1 MRANPMWRLLLSAV
15 AVTAFQSPQISVR
28 THALRAYSPLPRLA
42 LAQPLPHKSRRVATP
57 PKAAAADGPPKA
69 WDGAFRRRRLAIFA
83 CTVVAYSAYYLVRNS
98 IYYTAPAMVAAP
110 DLAIDITS
118 IGVISSVFPLT
129 YGCSKFVSGVVG
141 DVLSPRIMLA
151 TGLALTASVNI
162 LFGLGTTLPW
172 FVTLWAINGILQVS
186 AQQHAARHIARSFI
200 PLSHTSSF
208 IASFLLQ
215 GWGGPACAKLITAWF
230 GARERGTYWGLWYA
244 HDRHTQ
250 HAHRSR
256 PTRTRIISHLRTHS
270 QNSST
275 FPSTY

>member
-186 AQQHAARHIARSFI
+186 AQQHATSPDPSFRSLTPLVVLPRFYCCRVGAVPPARSSSPHGLVRGSVAPI
-200 PLSHTSSF
+200 GASGTHTTGTLNMHT
-208 IASFLLQ
+208 APDR
-215 GWGGPACAKLITAWF
+215 PA
-230 GARERGTYWGLWYA
+230 
-244 HDRHTQ
+244 
-250 HAHRSR
+250 HA
-256 PTRTRIISHLRTHS
+256 SHLRTHS

>member
-1 MRANPMWRLLLSAV
+1 MWRLFLSAA

-28 THALRAYSPLPRLA
+28 THAPRAYLPLPRLA

-57 PKAAAADGPPKA
+57 PTAAAADGPPKA

-172 FVTLWAINGILQVS
+172 FVTLWAINGILQVRV
-186 AQQHAARHIARSFI
+186 QQHAAPDPSFRS
-200 PLSHTSSF
+200 LSH
-208 IASFLLQ
+208 L
-215 GWGGPACAKLITAWF
+215 
-230 GARERGTYWGLWYA
+230 
-244 HDRHTQ
+244 
-250 HAHRSR
+250 
-256 PTRTRIISHLRTHS
+256 
-270 QNSST
+270 
-275 FPSTY
+275 

>member
-1 MRANPMWRLLLSAV
+1 M
-15 AVTAFQSPQISVR
+15 
-28 THALRAYSPLPRLA
+28 
-42 LAQPLPHKSRRVATP
+42 
-57 PKAAAADGPPKA
+57 
-69 WDGAFRRRRLAIFA
+69 
-83 CTVVAYSAYYLVRNS
+83 VAYSAYYLVRNS

-186 AQQHAARHIARSFI
+186 AQQHATHRQILHSA
-200 PLSHTSSF
+200 LSH
-208 IASFLLQ
+208 L
-215 GWGGPACAKLITAWF
+215 
-230 GARERGTYWGLWYA
+230 
-244 HDRHTQ
+244 
-250 HAHRSR
+250 
-256 PTRTRIISHLRTHS
+256 
-270 QNSST
+270 
-275 FPSTY
+275 

>member
-208 IASFLLQ
+208 IASFFLPQ

-244 HDRHTQ
+244 RIARIPH
-250 HAHRSR
+250 
-256 PTRTRIISHLRTHS
+256 TRTAPDRTHHIS
-270 QNSST
+270 ALTHKTHQPS